1 MTHKNTLSLKK
12 SVFVRLILITC
23 AAVLIFYVIGLTI
36 NNIGLKNVQAELQAA
51 LETHI
56 QYVADQIDQDFDRLN
71 FFMLEMMSDKKLLRF
86 AFSYPILD
94 DYERMAAIKTLS
106 EQEYMIKRST
116 DLTESV
122 QIMLPGHQRTIIT
135 DQAQYTDLDE
145 EYFMCLNNQM
155 HELLHICISETMKN
169 PHFLDKLREVVEYHI
184 KLNKNKDVRE
194 WGKETRKVTKK
205 RK

>member
-1 MTHKNTLSLKK
+1 MTRAEAREKKNIEESMIVASMKGKPITSKEKNLFRTTSFWRNFRRSLKEK
-12 SVFVRLILITC
+12 RKIDFLTGRKLTKTWNLHHMRFDPRL
-23 AAVLIFYVIGLTI
+23 
-36 NNIGLKNVQAELQAA
+36 
-51 LETHI
+51 
-56 QYVADQIDQDFDRLN
+56 
-71 FFMLEMMSDKKLLRF
+71 
-86 AFSYPILD
+86 
-94 DYERMAAIKTLS
+94 
-106 EQEYMIKRST
+106 
-116 DLTESV
+116 
-122 QIMLPGHQRTIIT
+122 
-135 DQAQYTDLDE
+135 YTDLDE